1 MKLVKSLALGSA
13 AAFVMTANAYAADLP
28 GAEPVE
34 YVKVC
39 DIKGST
45 GFFYLPGTDTCLQVG
60 GFARLEVT
68 SGEVLNNP
76 NNTTSKYDEFN
87 QTGYRIR
94 ARVWF
99 DARTDTEAGPL
110 RTFVRLQFQRET
122 GTAGAASAD
131 RRARIQNADFGDDA
145 LFDQAFVQFAG
156 LTAGVTD
163 SFWDFKPYTTFQNP
177 FISDRTLGVLAYT
190 AKFGDFS
197 ASVSIEDKTA
207 RYFGGNN
214 PLGGGSVA
222 FPNPGVAN
230 GAALYANGQAN
241 AGQRMPD
248 IVANFRVKQ
257 GWGEAQLSGV
267 LHRIEPGD
275 SSRLAGNAAQIANF
289 AGADNEWGWGVQ
301 AGLKFNLPTANTS
314 DGKGDFVWAQAAY
327 TNGAGVSY
335 NGLTDNNVGSGQTQN
350 IVNAFQPIFDWV
362 AINGNVEKPKT
373 FNANLGVLHYWS
385 PKWRSSLAASYVQ
398 MDYSRAVRNQ
408 GIADDWKAGT
418 ITGNLIWS
426 PVKKL
431 DIGAEVV
438 YVKNLDK
445 ADVNYAGPKD
455 KDAFVGRLR
464 VQRDF

>member
-1 MKLVKSLALGSA
+1 MKLVKSLVLGSA
-13 AAFVMTANAYAADLP
+13 AALVTMTGVANAADLP
-28 GAEPVE
+28 GAEPVD

-45 GFFYLPGTDTCLQVG
+45 GFFYIPGTETCLQVG

-68 SGEVLNNP
+68 SGEVLDRP
-76 NNTTSKYDEFN
+76 NAIDKRDEFN
-87 QTGYRIR
+87 TTGYRVR

-99 DARTDTEAGPL
+99 DARTDTEYGAL

-122 GTAGAASAD
+122 GVATNAAADD

-177 FISDRTLGVLAYT
+177 FISDRTLPVLAYT
-190 AKFGDFS
+190 LKAGDFS
-197 ASVSIEDKTA
+197 ASVSLEDKTA
-207 RYFGGNN
+207 RYFNTFNSNQNEGQQL
-214 PLGGGSVA
+214 PDV
-222 FPNPGVAN
+222 VAN
-230 GAALYANGQAN
+230 L
-241 AGQRMPD
+241 
-248 IVANFRVKQ
+248 RVKQ

-267 LHRIEPGD
+267 LHRIDPA
-275 SSRLAGNAAQIANF
+275 SAARTLNPNL
-289 AGADNEWGWGVQ
+289 AGADSEWGWGLQGGVK
-301 AGLKFNLPTANTS
+301 LNLPTANTS
-314 DGKGDFVWAQAAY
+314 DAKGDFVWGNVAY

-335 NGLTDNNVGSGQTQN
+335 NGFTDNNIGSGQTQN
-350 IVNAFQPIFDWV
+350 IVNNFQPIFDWV
-362 AINGNVEKPKT
+362 AVGGNVEKTKT
-373 FNANLGVLHYWS
+373 LTANVGVLHYWS
-385 PKWRSSLAASYVQ
+385 PTWRSTLAVSYAQ
-398 MDYSRAVRNQ
+398 MKYSNAVAGA

-431 DIGAEVV
+431 DIGGEVV
-438 YVKNLDK
+438 YVKNLNK
-445 ADVNYAGPKD
+445 ADVGYAGPKD